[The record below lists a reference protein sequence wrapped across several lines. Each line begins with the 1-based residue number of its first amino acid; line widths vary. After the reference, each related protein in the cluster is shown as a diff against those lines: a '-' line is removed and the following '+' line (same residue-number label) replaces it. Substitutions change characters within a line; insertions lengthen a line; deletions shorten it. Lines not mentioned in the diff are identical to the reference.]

1 MKGCACNMSYEID
14 YITHECPC
22 PCGKGKIIYGDG
34 SNDWNQTK
42 EGMTEI
48 ACGACYEKYK
58 FTNGG
63 LLPKDYPEYQGDK
76 DAYEIMR
83 QLGYIISNYCGDM
96 GYQFWS
102 DDLRKSRLQKYLTPE
117 EAADK
122 RIMYIALV
130 YAKQLAKEYSLALL
144 TEIADDIRSHKYST
158 QVSDLSKEIVRCH
171 KIRFNTVKLKD
182 VIIPVEIAIR
192 NYDAYKQSDKEDAE
206 YVAALEKKYDA
217 AKAIYYKDYDAY
229 EAERKKHVIPYHLMP
244 VK

>member
-1 MKGCACNMSYEID
+1 MSYEID

-22 PCGKGKIIYGDG
+22 PCGKGKIIYGNG
-34 SNDWNQTK
+34 SNDWNQIK

-58 FTNGG
+58 FASGG

-76 DAYEIMR
+76 DAYEIMH
-83 QLGYIISNYCGDM
+83 QLGYIISNYRGDR
-96 GYQFWS
+96 GYEFWS
-102 DDLRKSRLQKYLTPE
+102 DDLKKSRLQKYLTPE

-122 RIMYIALV
+122 RNLYIALI
-130 YAKQLAKEYSLALL
+130 YSKQLAKEYSFAIL
-144 TEIADDIRSHKYST
+144 TEIADDIRSHRYST
-158 QVSDLSKEIVRCH
+158 QVSDLSKEIVRSH
-171 KIRFNTVKLKD
+171 KIKFNTVKLKD

-192 NYDAYKQSDKEDAE
+192 NYDAYKQADKEDAE
-206 YVAALEKKYDA
+206 YIAMLQKKCDA